1 MSRIDT
7 LKAHARLMKGSVY
20 ALYFS
25 CRDPRTP
32 WYVRVI
38 ATCIVGYAFSPI
50 DLIPDPIPILGL
62 LDDAVLIPLGVA
74 LVVKLLP
81 ATVWADAQE
90 RATTTVRDGKPTNW
104 VAAGIIIALWTGFA
118 VVGAALFFRWI
129 NG

>member
-1 MSRIDT
+1 
-7 LKAHARLMKGSVY
+7 MKGSVY

-90 RATTTVRDGKPTNW
+90 RATTTVRDELGSGWHNYR
-104 VAAGIIIALWTGFA
+104 ALDRIRGGWR
-118 VVGAALFFRWI
+118 GAILSLDQRLMTD
-129 NG
+129 GH